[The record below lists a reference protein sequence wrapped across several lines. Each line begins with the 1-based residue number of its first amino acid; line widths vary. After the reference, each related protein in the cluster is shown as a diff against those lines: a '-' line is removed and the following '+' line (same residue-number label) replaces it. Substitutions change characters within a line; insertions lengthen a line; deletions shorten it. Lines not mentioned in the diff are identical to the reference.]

1 MRDAFNLSYFKT
13 LCRRQ
18 LNQKMYE
25 LDYVYVH
32 LIILGYGEVGG
43 GGGEAHFLVPPN
55 FKKREENVVH
65 KRTNASDLSSL
76 AQLPRSTP
84 NTL

>member
-1 MRDAFNLSYFKT
+1 
-13 LCRRQ
+13 
-18 LNQKMYE
+18 MYE

-32 LIILGYGEVGG
+32 LIILGAGMGRCMGG
-43 GGGEAHFLVPPN
+43 GGSPLFGTPKLQKEG
-55 FKKREENVVH
+55 KENVVH

-76 AQLPRSTP
+76 VQLPRSTP